1 MPRQTSEAAVNA
13 VENRYDLV
21 LIASARTR
29 ELMTGHRPKLDTVN
43 APIVTAL
50 REIEEGLVGRE
61 YLKRVRDVKGDRD
74 RASRKWE

>member
-29 ELMTGHRPKLDTVN
+29 ELMSGHKSKVGNSN
-43 APIVTAL
+43 APIVTSL
-50 REIEEGLVGRE
+50 KEIEQGLIGRE
-61 YLKRVRDVKGDRD
+61 YLKRVRDVKGGRD
-74 RASRKWE
+74 RGTER

>member
-29 ELMTGHRPKLDTVN
+29 ELMSGHKSKVGNDN
-43 APIVTAL
+43 AAIVTSL
-50 REIEEGLVGRE
+50 KEIEQGLIGRK
-61 YLKRVRDVKGDRD
+61 YLKRVRDVKGGRD
-74 RASRKWE
+74 RGTER

>member
-29 ELMTGHRPKLDTVN
+29 ELMSGHKSKVGNDN
-43 APIVTAL
+43 AAIVTSL
-50 REIEEGLVGRE
+50 KEIEQGLIGRE
-61 YLKRVRDVKGDRD
+61 YLKRVRDVKGGRD
-74 RASRKWE
+74 RGTER